1 MIPVWKDRDVYISAT
16 QPLNYFIEYYGGD
29 TFFEGVAVPKPNSN
43 SINIRINDFAK
54 NMVDSN
60 VDADR
65 IFDIQHNMDYFIIPN
80 YCREIA
86 IGKRN
91 EDGGNT
97 LVFSDYFC
105 NDYNYNTD
113 GDVNYNIY
121 GNYSVDEVHLI
132 SNKITHL
139 TNRGYC
145 LFTLFNCWESDV
157 TIRVTEEDEQGGGG
171 VVLDFTIPSMSAA
184 VVSGRNFTPG
194 LYYVFYDTYDD
205 AEIGRFLA
213 VESCNRY
220 NLHYV
225 NAKGGY
231 DTLPIDGRK
240 DKRTDNLTFEYYK
253 SKGNNQNINKPQ
265 MNKFKVDITPKWE
278 LQTGWLNDEQS
289 KKMYNLFTSQKVWLE
304 DIDEG
309 TFTPVY
315 ITNNAVEY
323 KTFTNNGRK
332 KYNYTIS
339 VTSANTLIKL

>member
-16 QPLNYFIEYYGGD
+16 EPLNYFIEYYGGD
-29 TFFEGVAVPKPNSN
+29 TFFDGVAVPKPNSN

-65 IFDIQHNMDYFIIPN
+65 IFDIQHNMDYHIIPN

-91 EDGGNT
+91 ESGGNT
-97 LVFSDYFC
+97 LIFSDYFY
-105 NDYNYNTD
+105 NDYDYNSR
-113 GDVNYNIY
+113 GDYYYDNVYM
-121 GNYSVDEVHLI
+121 I

-145 LFTLFNCWESDV
+145 LFTIFNCYENDVVINVSVADNEDFESS
-157 TIRVTEEDEQGGGG
+157 
-171 VVLDFTIPSMSAA
+171 VLDIEMPPMSAA

-194 LYYVFYDTYDD
+194 FNYVFYNTYDEE
-205 AEIGRFLA
+205 EIGRYEV

-240 DKRTDNLTFEYYK
+240 DKRTDNLTYEYYK

-315 ITNNAVEY
+315 ITNNAVDY

-332 KYNYTIS
+332 KYNYSIS

>member
-16 QPLNYFIEYYGGD
+16 EPLKYFIEYYGGV
-29 TFFEGVAVPKPNSN
+29 TVFEGVAMPKPDTTN
-43 SINIRINDFAK
+43 ITIRINDFAK

-65 IFDIQHNMDYFIIPN
+65 IFDIQGDMEYFIIPN

-86 IGKRN
+86 IGKIN
-91 EDGGNT
+91 ESSGNT
-97 LVFSDYFC
+97 LLFSDYFY
-105 NDYNYNTD
+105 NDYDYNS
-113 GDVNYNIY
+113 NS
-121 GNYSVDEVHLI
+121 NYSYDEVHLI

-145 LFTLFNCWESDV
+145 LFTLFNCWENDV
-157 TIRVTEEDEQGGGG
+157 IIRITDEDEQGGG

-184 VVSGRNFTPG
+184 VVSGRNFIAG
-194 LYYVFYDTYDD
+194 HRYIFYDTYDEV
-205 AEIGRFLA
+205 EIGRYEA

-220 NLHYV
+220 NLHYI

-253 SKGNNQNINKPQ
+253 TKGNNQIINKPQ

-289 KKMYNLFTSQKVWLE
+289 QKMYNLFTSQKVWLE

-315 ITNNAVEY
+315 ITNNAVDY
-323 KTFTNNGRK
+323 KTFTNNGKRK
-332 KYNYTIS
+332 INYTIS